1 MQRILARYLYFVNLV
16 VARICFITNLFATR
30 HTGQYDCANCR
41 KIALCGL
48 FSPFSHFL
56 EIGLDSKKELVNKDT
71 FEGGD
76 VVLLVE
82 QKHRFFIIYR
92 IYRSEGYRAVAVGN

>member
-48 FSPFSHFL
+48 FSPFSHFS
-56 EIGLDSKKELVNKDT
+56 EISLDGKQELVYEDP
-71 FEGGD
+71 FESCD
-76 VVLLVE
+76 IVLLVK